1 MLSLHAVDTEQP
13 QGERR
18 FHIYRVGPMHLICV
32 ELPGRH
38 RLLPHSLALVHA
50 QHVRGNNL
58 QKTIPA
64 QGVFIGRL
72 TLRDQ
77 QEREGKER
85 DQAVYPSARENGE
98 YSATIA
104 RGTL

>member
-1 MLSLHAVDTEQP
+1 
-13 QGERR
+13 
-18 FHIYRVGPMHLICV
+18 MHLIYV

-38 RLLPHSLALVHA
+38 RLPPHRLALVHA

-58 QKTIPA
+58 QKAIPA
-64 QGVFIGRL
+64 QSMFIGRL

-85 DQAVYPSARENGE
+85 DQAVDPSAKDNGMLRRPDNIILI
-98 YSATIA
+98 T
-104 RGTL
+104 